1 MAIKKDKVD
10 AVLVGFGWTGA
21 IMGQELT
28 EAGLQVLALE
38 RGAMQD
44 TPKDAEYPKVL
55 DELAYSVRGKLFQDL
70 SKETV
75 TIRHGVND
83 VAVPY
88 RQHGSFLLGTGVGG
102 AGFHWN
108 GLHFRVL
115 PEELELRTHYETRY
129 GKPFIPEGMTIQDF
143 GLTYDELEPCF
154 SKFEYVCGTSGKAG
168 NLEGQIVEGGNPLEG
183 RRRNIRCR
191 RWRARWACSCSRRR
205 RAKRLPSLSDARV
218 QCLGPVHQSLRRA
231 PGAL

>member
-70 SKETV
+70 S
-75 TIRHGVND
+75 
-83 VAVPY
+83 
-88 RQHGSFLLGTGVGG
+88 
-102 AGFHWN
+102 
-108 GLHFRVL
+108 
-115 PEELELRTHYETRY
+115 
-129 GKPFIPEGMTIQDF
+129 
-143 GLTYDELEPCF
+143 
-154 SKFEYVCGTSGKAG
+154 
-168 NLEGQIVEGGNPLEG
+168 
-183 RRRNIRCR
+183 RRRSRYAMASTTWPCR
-191 RWRARWACSCSRRR
+191 TASMARSCWAPAWAARAFTGTACTFACCPRSWNCARTTR
-205 RAKRLPSLSDARV
+205 RATASRSFRKA
-218 QCLGPVHQSLRRA
+218 
-231 PGAL
+231 